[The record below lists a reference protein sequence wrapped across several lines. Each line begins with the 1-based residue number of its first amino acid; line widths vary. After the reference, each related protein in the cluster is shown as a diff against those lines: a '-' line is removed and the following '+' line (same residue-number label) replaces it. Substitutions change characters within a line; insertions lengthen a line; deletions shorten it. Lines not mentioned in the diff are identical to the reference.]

1 MHSYMLI
8 PQHCLLIPMDYYLP
22 HLVSLML
29 LKLDLEQPQSMVL
42 TMKMSGIEP
51 LVANVQGFIGVVT
64 GISTVPGIGTDLA
77 LQIQFDVQE
86 YVNNGND
93 PTGLQ
98 TGQPFRLYGSGINTA
113 GVALTSIDTHDTDIV
128 AISTY
133 NGDNIYYTHGISF
146 VPGTGSR
153 LGIITTNIAS
163 YRCKCLLASVTAGL
177 IATSH
182 GVSLAVSLRRFKPV
196 YNLKGLNDTIEQL
209 SIVKSTEINTKQTL
223 RPL

>member
-1 MHSYMLI
+1 MFTDTDG
-8 PQHCLLIPMDYYLP
+8 LLSATFGLAYVAEVGFGTTAVYG
-22 HLVSLML
+22 VNY
-29 LKLDLEQPQSMVL
+29 EN
-42 TMKMSGIEP
+42 MSGIEP

-163 YRCKCLLASVTAGL
+163 YTDVSDFVGVGSTAGPNCHFTWGKFSGL
-177 IATSH
+177 TRDGSN
-182 GVSLAVSLRRFKPV
+182 PV
-196 YNLKGLNDTIEQL
+196 YANLKL
-209 SIVKSTEINTKQTL
+209 SLIHI
-223 RPL
+223 